1 MKYEYC
7 YSNGEFFVDM
17 SNCTADS
24 TPRVDETFYPNGE
37 LKSRTNYHSKNDVK
51 PEINLVAI
59 SKALKEYLSQWDNIE
74 LGDQV
79 NYRGGK

>member
-1 MKYEYC
+1 MTKRTIYID
-7 YSNGEFFVDM
+7 GLKLGFKHG
-17 SNCTADS
+17 ADLLNLIN
-24 TPRVDETFYPNGE
+24 DK
-37 LKSRTNYHSKNDVK
+37 LNYHSKNDVK